1 MNNSKVLWVTGL
13 SGSGKTTLSKKISE
27 VLSNKSIPCVYLD
40 GDEIREIFGVTTL
53 SSPNYNREGRVNLA
67 MQYSRLCRML
77 VKQGFNVVIAT
88 ISMFHEV
95 YAWNRNN
102 IPGFYLIYLK
112 VPVSELRRRD
122 SKGIYKKYDAGEIVN
137 VAGLDLEVDDPLNPD
152 LLFEYNVD
160 QPLSIE
166 EMTNIVINKLQY

>member
-1 MNNSKVLWVTGL
+1 M
-13 SGSGKTTLSKKISE
+13 
-27 VLSNKSIPCVYLD
+27 
-40 GDEIREIFGVTTL
+40 
-53 SSPNYNREGRVNLA
+53 NLA